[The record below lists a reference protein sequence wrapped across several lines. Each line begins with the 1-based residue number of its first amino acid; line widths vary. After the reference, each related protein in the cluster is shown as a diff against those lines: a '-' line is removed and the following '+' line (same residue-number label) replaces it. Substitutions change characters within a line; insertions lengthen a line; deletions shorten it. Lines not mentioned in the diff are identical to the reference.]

1 MNEAVMKRRQ
11 KGAELRIDSS
21 IVGMESARR
30 YSSSTTKTGR
40 YAVMDYRHAA
50 GGTRDMFGNLLNTGA
65 GQEETEETSGQ
76 ETAKT
81 GNKDN
86 LQDLQVQLT
95 SVRSNSLSLRNQ
107 WSSMENFRQ
116 MSIRMVFSLLFGYN
130 KAQSFFGQDSIST
143 LNNQSYEEWQQSVNS
158 NMGSGQQFLVYSN
171 QVSVME
177 SESTSFQAAGTV
189 KTADGREIQFNVDV
203 GMSRQFAAY
212 YEENYGIAN
221 LQTCDPLVINLDGGI
236 AELTDQKFFFDI
248 DGDGEKDEVSKLAS
262 GSGYLAF
269 DKNGDGA
276 INDGNELFGPQSGNG
291 FQDLA
296 QYDSDGNG
304 WIDENDP
311 IWSKLKIWCQNED
324 GTDSLYSL
332 SDKGVGAI
340 CLQNAATDFTLNGSQ
355 GQPNGY
361 IRNTGIFL
369 YENGSAGTVQHVDL
383 VQ

>member
-1 MNEAVMKRRQ
+1 M
-11 KGAELRIDSS
+11 RIDSS

-40 YAVMDYRHAA
+40 YAVMDYRHTA

-81 GNKDN
+81 GSKDN

-262 GSGYLAF
+262 GSGYLAL
-269 DKNGDGA
+269 DKNGDGT

-296 QYDSDGNG
+296 KYDADGNG